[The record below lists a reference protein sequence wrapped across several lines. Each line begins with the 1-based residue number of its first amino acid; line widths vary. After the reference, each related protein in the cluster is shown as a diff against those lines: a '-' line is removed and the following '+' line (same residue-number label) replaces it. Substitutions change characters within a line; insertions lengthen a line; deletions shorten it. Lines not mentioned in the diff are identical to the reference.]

1 VICIFNLGDF
11 SRKIEGE
18 QGVRASAV
26 DTPAVLRLGSN
37 HKEIQRAVRIMK
49 LKNQVAV
56 ITGAGRNIGKAMAK
70 LFATE
75 GAKIAVVEMHQGRG
89 QAVVDEITGAGGEAI
104 VVMCD
109 VSKSKDVQAMV
120 KTVVAKFGG
129 IDILVNNAAL
139 TDHANIFDSTED
151 EFDKVIAVSL
161 KGPYLVTKYVAE
173 QMRKQGRGG
182 KIVNFGSTSGMVGRF
197 DGIAYAAAKAGVINM
212 TRAMAVQLAADKI
225 RVNCVVPNRSGSP
238 VGYDDDVA
246 GSRTFQNLAGR
257 LGTADDQAKAAL
269 FLVSDDSEFIIG
281 HALLV
286 DGGVMATANFP
297 REQFQK

>member
-1 VICIFNLGDF
+1 
-11 SRKIEGE
+11 
-18 QGVRASAV
+18 
-26 DTPAVLRLGSN
+26 
-37 HKEIQRAVRIMK
+37 MK
-49 LKNQVAV
+49 LTGQVAM
-56 ITGAGRNIGKAMAK
+56 ITGAGRNIGKAIAK
-70 LFATE
+70 LFASE
-75 GAKIAVVEMHQGRG
+75 GAKIAVAEMHEGRG
-89 QAVVDEITGAGGEAI
+89 QAVVDEINQAGREAML
-104 VVMCD
+104 VLGD
-109 VSKSKDVQAMV
+109 VSKSSDVQAMV
-120 KTVVAKFGG
+120 EAIVAKFGV

-139 TDHANIFDSTED
+139 TDHANIFDSTEE

-212 TRAMAVQLAADKI
+212 TRAMAVQLAEYKI

-238 VGYDDDVA
+238 VGHDDDVA

-257 LGTADDQAKAAL
+257 LGTADDQAKATL
-269 FLVSDDSEFIIG
+269 FLVSDEADFIYG
-281 HALLV
+281 HSLVV

>member
-1 VICIFNLGDF
+1 
-11 SRKIEGE
+11 
-18 QGVRASAV
+18 
-26 DTPAVLRLGSN
+26 
-37 HKEIQRAVRIMK
+37 MK
-49 LKNQVAV
+49 LANQVAV

-70 LFATE
+70 LFASE

-89 QAVVDEITGAGGEAI
+89 QAVVDEIIGDGGEAI

-109 VSKSKDVQAMV
+109 VSKSTDVQAMV
-120 KTVVAKFGG
+120 TAVVAKLGG

-212 TRAMAVQLAADKI
+212 SRAMAVQLAAHKI

>member
-1 VICIFNLGDF
+1 ML
-11 SRKIEGE
+11 
-18 QGVRASAV
+18 A
-26 DTPAVLRLGSN
+26 
-37 HKEIQRAVRIMK
+37 MK

-70 LFATE
+70 LFASE
-75 GAKIAVVEMHQGRG
+75 GAKVAVAEMHEGRG
-89 QAVVDEITGAGGEAI
+89 QAVVDEIVKAGGGAML
-104 VVMCD
+104 VLCD
-109 VSKSKDVQAMV
+109 VSRSRDVQEMV
-120 KTVVAKFGG
+120 KKIVAKFGC

-139 TDHANIFDSTED
+139 TDHANIFDSTEE
-151 EFDKVIAVSL
+151 EFDKIIAVSL

-173 QMRKQGRGG
+173 QMVKRGQGG
-182 KIVNFGSTSGMVGRF
+182 KIVNFGSTSGMVGRP

-212 TRAMAVQLAADKI
+212 TRAMAVQLAPHKI

-238 VGYDDDVA
+238 VGYDDDVT

>member
-1 VICIFNLGDF
+1 LWRSFGA
-11 SRKIEGE
+11 G
-18 QGVRASAV
+18 
-26 DTPAVLRLGSN
+26 RLLSCETEYGKGTN
-37 HKEIQRAVRIMK
+37 EMK
-49 LKNQVAV
+49 LKGQVAI

-70 LFATE
+70 LFSSE
-75 GAKIAVVEMHQGRG
+75 GAKIAVAEMHEGRG
-89 QAVVDEITGAGGEAI
+89 QSVVDEINTSGQEAML
-104 VVMCD
+104 VLGD
-109 VSKSKDVQAMV
+109 VSNSRDVQEMV
-120 KTVVAKFGG
+120 KKVVARFGG

-139 TDHANIFDSTED
+139 TDHANIFESTEE

-182 KIVNFGSTSGMVGRF
+182 KILNFGSTSGMIGRF

-212 TRAMAVQLAADKI
+212 TRAMAVQLAEYKI

-246 GSRTFQNLAGR
+246 GNRTFQNLAGR

-269 FLVSDDSEFIIG
+269 FLVSDDSDFIYG
-281 HALLV
+281 HPLVV